1 MTNPRFAIL
10 YKVNEYESED
20 VMGNTRVPECD
31 LRDERPVCRL
41 YLPFA
46 SGNDIKLGTRP
57 GGMAAFPAFVGF
69 GVSDISINYF
79 GEQINLDD
87 EFANFAITLPE
98 TFAIDALAAT
108 FYNIQTGVYG
118 NSVITVKAQL
128 YHADNS
134 TNIFKPIKET
144 LLALK
149 PDFYGNTGDIKI
161 ACAVK
166 KGINLKINAGSR
178 LLLVFYS
185 EANGG
190 RGITEIRGYA
200 SAGLTLT

>member
-10 YKVNEYESED
+10 YKVNEYERED

-31 LRDERPVCRL
+31 LRAERPVCRL

-108 FYNIQTGVYG
+108 F
-118 NSVITVKAQL
+118 ITYKPA
-128 YHADNS
+128 S
-134 TNIFKPIKET
+134 TATASLPSKRNYITPTIARISLNQSKKLC
-144 LLALK
+144 LL
-149 PDFYGNTGDIKI
+149 
-161 ACAVK
+161 
-166 KGINLKINAGSR
+166 
-178 LLLVFYS
+178 
-185 EANGG
+185 
-190 RGITEIRGYA
+190 
-200 SAGLTLT
+200 